1 MSPTKIQEGET
12 RRVINGPR
20 PFPLRIN
27 KDSSMIQKP
36 SFSTNVFGHD
46 LGGQKL
52 QNSIVQKRQPVIIYT
67 HSPKVIHAQARD
79 FRALVQKLTG
89 LTSSKNDTA
98 EAECKKNDKSSTSQE
113 KNDFKIVKEETE
125 KYGID
130 KQSLSSISPM
140 NKVYNPYLA
149 DIPLF
154 TPSSSDFL
162 FSSWPRLFQ
171 SPSMAS
177 SMSPRILELMKGL
190 PEY

>member
-1 MSPTKIQEGET
+1 MGPIKVQEGET

-36 SFSTNVFGHD
+36 SYSKNTFGHD
-46 LGGQKL
+46 LGDQKQ
-52 QNSIVQKRQPVIIYT
+52 QNSVVEKRQPVIIYT
-67 HSPKVIHAQARD
+67 YSPKVIHAQARD

-89 LTSSKNDTA
+89 LTSSEEDTA
-98 EAECKKNDKSSTSQE
+98 EAECKKNDISSSSGE
-113 KNDFKIVKEETE
+113 NNGFKIVKEEKVKHGSDT
-125 KYGID
+125 
-130 KQSLSSISPM
+130 SSISPM
-140 NKVYNPYLA
+140 NKVHNPYLA

-162 FSSWPRLFQ
+162 FSSRPRLFQ

-177 SMSPRILELMKGL
+177 SMSPRLLELMKGL